1 MNILHVVTYFAPCFS
16 AGGVVNAAYQI
27 AKKQSED
34 GHNVCVYTTDS
45 CDERMKFDD
54 NYNVDV
60 DGIKVFYFK
69 NLSHNMKAKLTI
81 DTPVSLIKY
90 MKNTITDFDIIHIH
104 EHRHSLAIITHHYA
118 KKHNIPYV
126 LQAHGSVMP
135 FFQKEKMKEVF
146 DNFWGFNILHD
157 ACRVFALSEVEKE
170 QYLKMGVDEAK
181 IEIVPLGINLNEYM
195 DLPLKGEFKKKYNI
209 KDSEKLILF
218 LGRIHKIKGLD
229 LLIKAFA
236 KLKASNVKLAIV
248 GGDYGFKKEVESL
261 INEHELNDKV
271 IFPGVL
277 TGRDKIESLVDAD
290 IFIMP
295 SRYESFTTSG
305 LEAMAASK
313 PLILTKNNHIHTWV
327 DNNVG
332 LCCEFDEE
340 ELTKCIETLLEN
352 EELCNEFGVKGR
364 ELIENKYDWD
374 KIKIQIEN
382 IYRNCI

>member
-27 AKKQSED
+27 AKKQVED

-45 CDERMKFDD
+45 CDERIKFDD
-54 NYNVDV
+54 NYNVDI

-69 NLSHNMKAKLTI
+69 NLSHKMKTALTI
-81 DTPVSLIKY
+81 DTPVSLIRY
-90 MKNTITDFDIIHIH
+90 MKQTINDFDIIHIH

-118 KKHNIPYV
+118 KKNNIPYV

-146 DNFWGFNILHD
+146 DKMWGFNILHD
-157 ACRVFALSEVEKE
+157 ACKVFALSEVEKE
-170 QYLKMGVDEAK
+170 QYIKMGVGKDK
-181 IEIVPLGINLNEYM
+181 IEIVPLGINLKEFNK
-195 DLPLKGEFKKKYNI
+195 LPEKGNFKRKYNI
-209 KDSEKLILF
+209 GEDEKLLLF

-229 LLIKAFA
+229 LLIESFN
-236 KLKASNVKLAIV
+236 LIENDNVKLAIV
-248 GGDYGFKKEVESL
+248 GGDYGFKDEVQNL
-261 INEHELNDKV
+261 IDKYNLNDKI

-277 TGRDKIESLVDAD
+277 TGSDKIEALTDCD

-305 LEAMAASK
+305 LEAMASYK

-332 LCCEFDEE
+332 LCCEFDKND
-340 ELTKCIETLLEN
+340 LSKCMETLLTN
-352 EELCNEFGVKGR
+352 NELCHKFGKNGR
-364 ELIENKYDWD
+364 ELVENKYNWD
-374 KIKIQIEN
+374 DIKIQIES
-382 IYRNCI
+382 IYKSCF